1 MKTELID
8 RLYDIVKEID
18 DEMNESL
25 KQSSPIDKKIIN
37 LYHILELTPLNAVKT
52 TKVTKELKETL
63 RVRRENKKFLR
74 FEQSFHKELLEIK
87 KRIEVVRA
95 NIKLDVHRYTRE
107 SEIGYQEL
115 FGEEKVE

>member
-8 RLYDIVKEID
+8 RLYDLVKEID
-18 DEMNESL
+18 NEMNESL

-63 RVRRENKKFLR
+63 RLRRENKNFLR

-95 NIKLDVHRYTRE
+95 NIKLDVHRYTHE

-115 FGEEKVE
+115 FGEEK